1 MKTQSGKKT
10 VRLLQNLGWLIV
22 ATEGSHVQMRHP
34 EKPVRVTVPLH
45 GNEDLPIGTYLSIM
59 RQAGLK

>member
-10 VRLLQNLGWLIV
+10 VQMLQDLGWFIV
-22 ATEGSHVQMRHP
+22 ATEGSHTQMRHP
-34 EKPVRVTVPLH
+34 EKPGRVTVPLH
-45 GNEDLPIGTYLSIM
+45 GNENLPIGTYLSIM

>member
-10 VRLLQNLGWLIV
+10 VRWLQDLGWLIV

-34 EKPVRVTVPLH
+34 EKPGRVTVPLH